1 VKAAKVRQ
9 PGFFAE
15 VGIARVAAMAGLM
28 VVALA
33 LQTTILTR
41 ATLLGVIPQLLFVV
55 VVSLAYTDGERVGLV
70 TGFFAGLL
78 VDLLLDD
85 PTAIMGLTAL
95 VYTMVAYGVGT
106 FARYA
111 TSESAWTPVLV
122 VAGASAIAEVS
133 YAGLSIIMGAQWVS
147 LTYTG
152 QLAGL
157 VVLYNTL
164 LTPFVFPVVRRV
176 ADRFRPERIYRW

>member
-1 VKAAKVRQ
+1 VKAAKVKQ
-9 PGFFAE
+9 PGIFSDL
-15 VGIARVAAMAGLM
+15 GISRIGALAGLI

-70 TGFFAGLL
+70 TAFFAGLF
-78 VDLLLDD
+78 VDLMLDD

-106 FARYA
+106 FTRYA
-111 TSESAWTPVLV
+111 TSESAWTPVMV
-122 VAGASAIAEVS
+122 VAGSSAIAEVS

-147 LTYTG
+147 VTYTA